1 MNQCVLL
8 LGSGSGIITC
18 QENFVCDCQVD
29 FEPEYAMEYFGINPD
44 IDETPR
50 MSLEETL
57 NKAKDFLMVEGMTE
71 EQWQVLHWWLLLA
84 MKCWII
90 CLKLSRFN

>member
-1 MNQCVLL
+1 
-8 LGSGSGIITC
+8 
-18 QENFVCDCQVD
+18 VD

-84 MKCWII
+84 MKCWNI